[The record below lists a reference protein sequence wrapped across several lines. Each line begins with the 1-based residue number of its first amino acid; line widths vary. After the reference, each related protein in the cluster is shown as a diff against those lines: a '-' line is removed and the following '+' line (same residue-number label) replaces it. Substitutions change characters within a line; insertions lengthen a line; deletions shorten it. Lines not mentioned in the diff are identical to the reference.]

1 MRGSA
6 TTMTAMRASLQGGP
20 QSAGISP

>member
-6 TTMTAMRASLQGGP
+6 TTMTAMIANL
-20 QSAGISP
+20 